1 MSLDS
6 KGVYMRYLAGSSLA
20 FCSAL
25 ALLVT
30 ACGDDGQGPGAPD
43 AGGRPDAAVQPDG
56 MQPPDAAPLP
66 PLALVLSTDAVS
78 ANEGDAAGANISVK
92 LNRAPGQ
99 AVTVAVASSDE
110 AAATAAPA
118 TLTFDDTSFGTDQ
131 TLTITAVD
139 DADGDNETVT
149 LTLSATGL
157 GDATVTVSVIDDDS
171 LNIVADPTTLTID
184 EGGTATFAVSLTIAP
199 DADVT
204 VNVASSDEGAATAA
218 AASLTFT
225 PDNFDEP
232 QTVTVTA
239 VGDDDITNESATIT
253 LSATDLA
260 DVAVAVSVNDTTQ
273 PYTTD
278 MFVRISSAPAGDHQL
293 VYQGNGIYEVVLS
306 REMELL
312 NFQISD
318 TGAPAVNQF
327 AIRDINGGTFIT
339 AGTPTTLVRTA
350 RANAQILLII
360 ATPATYRFT
369 LDANDPDAPILTV
382 TLVPE

>member
-99 AVTVAVASSDE
+99 TVTVAVASSDE

-218 AASLTFT
+218 AAALTFT

-278 MFVRISSAPAGDHQL
+278 MFARFTTGPGDQPL
-293 VYQGNGIYEVVLS
+293 AYQGAGLYQA
-306 REMELL
+306 ELAL
-312 NFQISD
+312 TMNVHNFQISD
-318 TGAPAVNQF
+318 TGTPPVNRF
-327 AIRDINGGTFIT
+327 AINATTFGIIN
-339 AGTPTTLVRTA
+339 AGESKTLVRTTSD
-350 RANAQILLII
+350 NAQILLVVN
-360 ATPATYRFT
+360 PDATYRFV